1 MSDSDD
7 QAVPTDDNDELIRK
21 VMAGDSD
28 SLAAYINVCQAQL
41 TGFIRSIS
49 SDRLLSVVEVD
60 DLYQEVC
67 TAALAG
73 FATAPMEKYTPMQWL
88 QQISRRRVVDAHRF
102 HFEAQRREAGRQ
114 QSLHGGPNAEG
125 GGLEAMLSASFTS
138 PSAAFSRDVRMIRMQ
153 AAIEELGDEARQAV
167 QLRYAEGLASKE
179 IAERLDKSDA
189 AVRVLLSRSLR
200 ILEKKLSDVKPTR

>member
-1 MSDSDD
+1 MPEPDDSTFPGEDD
-7 QAVPTDDNDELIRK
+7 ALIEK
-21 VMAGDSD
+21 IVSGDPD
-28 SLAAYINVCQAQL
+28 ALAQYINVHQPQL

-67 TAALAG
+67 TAALGG
-73 FATAPMEKYTPMQWL
+73 FATAPLEKYTPMQWL
-88 QQISRRRVVDAHRF
+88 QQIARRRVVDAHRF

-114 QSLHGGPNAEG
+114 QSIHGGGDAEG

-138 PSAAFSRDVRMIRMQ
+138 PSAAFSRDIRMVRMQ
-153 AAIEELGDEARQAV
+153 SAIDELAEDAKQAV
-167 QLRYAEGLASKE
+167 KLKYAEGLASKE
-179 IAERLDKSDA
+179 IAQKLGKSDA

-200 ILEKKLSDVKPTR
+200 ILEKKLGDVKPTR